1 MNTNSSKTVGLSIH
15 GPSSFPTGNVT
26 SMKSIKDRVG
36 FVVGGE
42 RIVSRRTSAPTAIK
56 QIVAAEEAG
65 IRQIWM
71 NQAYLDNLTI
81 FAAAA
86 TKTSEVRLG
95 TAVVPTY
102 PRHPLALA
110 QQVLALNDIAPGRL
124 RLGIG
129 PSHNSIIEG
138 IFGLPQRKPLVHLRE
153 YVEVL
158 RGVLWEGK
166 VNHHGEFFNV
176 VVTPGGLLTSPNTAR
191 LPILVSALGE
201 KAFQLAGEIADGA
214 LSWFCPVPY
223 LLHAALPALRKGAAM
238 AGRSAS
244 PPPLVAHVLVAL
256 TTDRNLAMA
265 AGHQFMDIYA
275 RLPLPFYVKMFTS
288 AGFPTTLS
296 SAVPDTLVDNLVI
309 SGNEDTV
316 TARFSELLASGLDE
330 LMVTVLPIKDTDDE
344 QLRLMHSIAD
354 L

>member
-1 MNTNSSKTVGLSIH
+1 
-15 GPSSFPTGNVT
+15 
-26 SMKSIKDRVG
+26 MKSLKEHVG
-36 FVVGGE
+36 FVLGNVN
-42 RIVSRRTSAPTAIK
+42 AAAAIK
-56 QIVAAEEAG
+56 QIVTAEEAG
-65 IRQIWM
+65 IRQIWK
-71 NQAYLDNLTI
+71 NQADLDTLTI

-86 TKTSEVRLG
+86 TKTSAVRLG
-95 TAVVPTY
+95 TAIVQTY

-110 QQVLALNDIAPGRL
+110 QQVLVLNDIAPGRL
-124 RLGIG
+124 RLGVG
-129 PSHNSIIEG
+129 PSHSSTIEG

-158 RGVLWEGK
+158 RAVLWEGK

-176 VVTPGGLLTSPNTAR
+176 VVTSPNTAR

-214 LSWFCPVPY
+214 LSWLCPVPY
-223 LLHAALPALRKGAAM
+223 LLHTGLPALRKGASI

-256 TTDRNLAMA
+256 TTDRHLAMA
-265 AGHQFMDIYA
+265 TGHQFIDNLWMITS
-275 RLPLPFYVKMFTS
+275 RPFYVKMFTS
-288 AGFPTTLS
+288 AGFPTTLG
-296 SAVPDTLVDNLVI
+296 SAAPDTLVDNLVI

-330 LMVTVLPIKDTDDE
+330 LMVTLLPIKDTGDE
-344 QLRLMHSIAD
+344 QFRLMHSIAE

>member
-1 MNTNSSKTVGLSIH
+1 MAIPVMVLFILLTFIVEYTSIL
-15 GPSSFPTGNVT
+15 PP
-26 SMKSIKDRVG
+26 
-36 FVVGGE
+36 
-42 RIVSRRTSAPTAIK
+42 AAIK
-56 QIVAAEEAG
+56 QIVAAEEGG

-71 NQAYLDNLTI
+71 NQAYLDTLTI

-95 TAVVPTY
+95 TAIVQTY

-110 QQVLALNDIAPGRL
+110 QQVLVLNDVAPGRL

-129 PSHNSIIEG
+129 LSHSSIIEG

-153 YVEVL
+153 YVEIL
-158 RGVLWEGK
+158 RAVLWEGK

-176 VVTPGGLLTSPNTAR
+176 VVTPGGLVTSSNTAR
-191 LPILVSALGE
+191 PPILVSALGE

-214 LSWFCPVPY
+214 LSWLCPVPY
-223 LLHAALPALRKGAAM
+223 LLNTGLPGLRKGASI

-265 AGHQFMDIYA
+265 VGHQFIDFYT
-275 RLPLPFYVKMFTS
+275 RLPFYVKMFTS
-288 AGFPTTLS
+288 AGFLT
-296 SAVPDTLVDNLVI
+296 I
-309 SGNEDTV
+309 
-316 TARFSELLASGLDE
+316 
-330 LMVTVLPIKDTDDE
+330 
-344 QLRLMHSIAD
+344 
-354 L
+354 

>member
-1 MNTNSSKTVGLSIH
+1 
-15 GPSSFPTGNVT
+15 
-26 SMKSIKDRVG
+26 MKSIKERVG
-36 FVVGGE
+36 FVVE
-42 RIVSRRTSAPTAIK
+42 RTSAATAIK
-56 QIVAAEEAG
+56 EIVAAEEAG

-71 NQAYLDNLTI
+71 NQAYLDPLTI

-95 TAVVPTY
+95 TAIVQTY

-110 QQVLALNDIAPGRL
+110 QQVLVLNDIAPGRL

-129 PSHNSIIEG
+129 PSHSPIMEG
-138 IFGLPQRKPLVHLRE
+138 IFGLAQRKPLVHLRE

-158 RGVLWEGK
+158 RAVLWEGK

-176 VVTPGGLLTSPNTAR
+176 VVTPGGLVASSNTVR

-201 KAFQLAGEIADGA
+201 KAFQLAGEITDGA
-214 LSWFCPVPY
+214 LSWLCPVPY
-223 LLHAALPALRKGAAM
+223 LLHTGLPALRKGATI

-265 AGHQFMDIYA
+265 AGHQSIDFYT
-275 RLPLPFYVKMFTS
+275 RLPFYVKMFTS

-296 SAVPDTLVDNLVI
+296 STAPDTLVDSLVI

-330 LMVTVLPIKDTDDE
+330 LMVTLLPIKDTGE
-344 QLRLMHSIAD
+344 QFRLMHSIAE

>member
-1 MNTNSSKTVGLSIH
+1 MNTKRSKTVGLSIH
-15 GPSSFPTGNVT
+15 GPSSFPTGNLT

-36 FVVGGE
+36 FVVGG
-42 RIVSRRTSAPTAIK
+42 VGARRTNAPTAIK

-71 NQAYLDNLTI
+71 NQTYLDTLTM

-95 TAVVPTY
+95 TAIVPTY
-102 PRHPLALA
+102 PRHPLALV

-158 RGVLWEGK
+158 RAVLWEGK

-223 LLHAALPALRKGAAM
+223 LLHTGLPALRKGAAM

-275 RLPLPFYVKMFTS
+275 TLPFYVKMFTS
-288 AGFPTTLS
+288 AGFPTTLG
-296 SAVPDTLVDNLVI
+296 SAMPDTLVDNLVI

-330 LMVTVLPIKDTDDE
+330 LMVNLLPIKDTDDE
-344 QLRLMHSIAD
+344 QLRLMHSVAE

>member
-1 MNTNSSKTVGLSIH
+1 MQ
-15 GPSSFPTGNVT
+15 
-26 SMKSIKDRVG
+26 SIKERVG
-36 FVVGGE
+36 FVVE
-42 RIVSRRTSAPTAIK
+42 RTSAPAAIK

-71 NQAYLDNLTI
+71 NQAYLDTLTI

-95 TAVVPTY
+95 TAIVQTY

-110 QQVLALNDIAPGRL
+110 QQVLVLNDIAPGRL

-129 PSHNSIIEG
+129 PSHSSIIEG

-158 RGVLWEGK
+158 RAVLWEGK

-176 VVTPGGLLTSPNTAR
+176 VVTSGGLVTSSNTAR
-191 LPILVSALGE
+191 PPILVSALGE

-214 LSWFCPVPY
+214 LSWLCPVPY
-223 LLHAALPALRKGAAM
+223 LLHTGLPALRKGASI

-244 PPPLVAHVLVAL
+244 PPLVAHVLVAL
-256 TTDRNLAMA
+256 TTDRNLATA
-265 AGHQFMDIYA
+265 VGHQFIDFYT
-275 RLPLPFYVKMFTS
+275 RLPFYVKMFTS
-288 AGFPTTLS
+288 AGFLTALGG
-296 SAVPDTLVDNLVI
+296 AAPDTLVDSLVI

-330 LMVTVLPIKDTDDE
+330 LMVTLLPLKDTTDE
-344 QLRLMHSIAD
+344 QFRLMHSIAES
-354 L
+354 